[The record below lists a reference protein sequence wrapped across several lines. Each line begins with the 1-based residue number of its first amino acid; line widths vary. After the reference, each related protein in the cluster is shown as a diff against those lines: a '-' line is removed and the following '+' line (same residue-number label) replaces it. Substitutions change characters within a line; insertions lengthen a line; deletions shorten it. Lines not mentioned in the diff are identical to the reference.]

1 MLQELSNI
9 VLKLWDLM
17 PQPLWE
23 TIYMVS
29 VSTIISVLFGTPLGV
44 ITAISEKNHIWPHQ
58 NLNRILNLLINITRS
73 LPFIILMIA
82 VFPLSKLL
90 VGKRIGTTAAIIPLA
105 IAAIPF
111 VARLVETSVKELSW
125 GLIEAALS
133 MGASAR
139 QIVFKVILPEALPS
153 IASGV
158 TLTIISLIGYSAMAG
173 AIGGGGLGDL
183 AIRFGYQGFQ
193 QDVLIGT
200 VIVLLLMVQLV
211 QYAGNLIYKKL
222 IK

>member
-29 VSTIISVLFGTPLGV
+29 VSTIISVIFGTPLGI
-44 ITAISEKNHIWPHQ
+44 ITAISEKSHIWPHQ
-58 NLNRILNLLINITRS
+58 NLNRVLNLLINITRS

-111 VARLVETSVKELSW
+111 VARLVETSVKELAW